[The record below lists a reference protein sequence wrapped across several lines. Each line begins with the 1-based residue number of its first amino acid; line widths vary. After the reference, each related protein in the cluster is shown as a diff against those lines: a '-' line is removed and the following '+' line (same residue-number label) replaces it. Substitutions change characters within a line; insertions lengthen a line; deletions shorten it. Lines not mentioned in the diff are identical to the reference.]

1 MRLPYSLI
9 LLASA
14 ARALT
19 STRPNFAKN
28 VSPKIERVAII
39 GAGIAGLSLAHALEN
54 SSTCAKSFID
64 ELNKCSSSTT
74 TEPII
79 AGSQFGVEAHVFDG
93 RPSLNFGAGAG
104 IQLTGG
110 MSTLKKI
117 NPELQRATARAS
129 LPLRNVRSRAK
140 PWFETDEPFSTLLEL
155 NLPEQIRKAGGV
167 AESELIVDGEVM
179 AYSIM
184 RGALQEVMLNNL
196 PSDMSKRVKFGK
208 KLSGIK
214 CAPQEQGIMCEFDD
228 GSEEGPFDLVVGSD
242 GIESS
247 VKQYIEKGEISAKKQ
262 DRSSI
267 YSGIRI
273 QYAVKDG
280 VVGDE
285 KVDSADLCQYFG
297 DGSYALAGVYG
308 AGEGRPSTNGAFL
321 IFKDPDYIGPFKK
334 KNSEKISSANENADW
349 TQDNESVGS
358 TMISRV
364 QESCVPS
371 VQIGPIINESDRF
384 FELGVYFHNPFRLS
398 GWSKEVQGS
407 GGRFLVL
414 TGDAAHAMPPFLGQ
428 GSNQA
433 VQDAYTLA
441 KKIFQH
447 NANCVTAA
455 SREMSE
461 SRESRE
467 NPENVPLPL
476 RALLKEY
483 ENIRWFPTA
492 SITAKAA
499 FLGYLETGEKGF
511 LSKFR
516 DAFFFVAGKI
526 GLARKVFLDS
536 ATPKL
541 D

>member
-1 MRLPYSLI
+1 MRLTTPSL
-9 LLASA
+9 LLLVSTTS
-14 ARALT
+14 ALT
-19 STRPNFAKN
+19 STRPSYGKN
-28 VSPKIERVAII
+28 KSPKIERVAII

-54 SSTCAKSFID
+54 SSSCAKSFTD
-64 ELNKCSSSTT
+64 ELNKYSSTAAA
-74 TEPII
+74 PVIP
-79 AGSQFGVEAHVFDG
+79 GSQFGVETHIFDG

-117 NPELQRATARAS
+117 NPELQRLTANAS
-129 LPLRNVRSRAK
+129 LPLQNIRSRAK
-140 PWFETDEPFSTLLEL
+140 PWSETDEPFSTLLEL
-155 NLPEQIRKAGGV
+155 NLPNEIRRAGGA
-167 AESELIVDGEVM
+167 AETELIVDGEVM
-179 AYSIM
+179 AFSIM
-184 RGALQEVMLNNL
+184 RGALQEVMLDNL
-196 PSDMSKRVKFGK
+196 PSDMAERVKFGK

-214 CAPQEQGIMCEFDD
+214 CAPQELGIICEFDD

-247 VKQYIEKGEISAKKQ
+247 VKQYIDNEKISAGK

-280 VVGDE
+280 IVGDE
-285 KVDSADLCQYFG
+285 KVESADLCQYFG

-308 AGEGRPSTNGAFL
+308 AGEGRPSTNLAYL
-321 IFKDPDYIGPFKK
+321 IVKDQDYIGPFKK
-334 KNSEKISSANENADW
+334 KDSGKTPAVNENADW

-358 TMISRV
+358 TMISRI
-364 QESCVPS
+364 EDSCVPTL
-371 VQIGPIINESDRF
+371 QIVPIIKESDRF
-384 FELGVYFHNPFRLS
+384 FELGVYFHNPFRLN
-398 GWSKEVQGS
+398 GWSKEVKGS

-414 TGDAAHAMPPFLGQ
+414 SGDAAHAMPPFLGQ

-433 VQDAYTLA
+433 IQDAYTLA
-441 KKIFQH
+441 KKVFQH
-447 NANCVTAA
+447 NANCVTVANG
-455 SREMSE
+455 EMSK
-461 SRESRE
+461 SQE
-467 NPENVPLPL
+467 NSKHVVLPL

-483 ENIRWFPTA
+483 ERIRWLPTA